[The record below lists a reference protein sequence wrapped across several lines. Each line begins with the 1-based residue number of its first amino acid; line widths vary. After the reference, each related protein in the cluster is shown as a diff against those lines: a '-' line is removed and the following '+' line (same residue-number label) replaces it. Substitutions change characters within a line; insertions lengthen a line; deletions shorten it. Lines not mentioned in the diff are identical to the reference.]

1 MKTFYELLQDGT
13 IGRSTPSGRVAKFL
27 GLTFETDKEIVYGHD
42 GRRYFKG
49 EEPAVPA
56 PSYDEQRMAAYPPDA
71 EQLDMLYHD
80 IGNGLL
86 GEAAKTS
93 SFYLTRKAV
102 KERNPKPES
111 AGK

>member
-1 MKTFYELLQDGT
+1 MITYYELLSDNT
-13 IGRSTPSGRVAKFL
+13 IGRSTQSERVAISL
-27 GLTFETDKEIVYGHD
+27 GLTLTTEQEIVYGHD